1 MTPLRFATAMTVL
14 LVCTSVASAE
24 GLQLAG
30 AARDPGVKR
39 WIWYQ
44 IIGPRNHP
52 LPIVY
57 ISTQSFKRMAD
68 EFLIVLPLAKYQVVS
83 AYTQARIA
91 RTDCPGEKP
100 RGDIWNT
107 VEIAVHGHF
116 DHFGGLVGFLRKYH
130 SRLKARLPL
139 HIGGEDCFCSREW
152 AGPPARGDFGA
163 LDRKALKEANLVVT
177 YAAGLSRVADHAGQ
191 RHNRIDR

>member
-24 GLQLAG
+24 GIELAG
-30 AARDPGVKR
+30 GARDPGVKR

-57 ISTQSFKRMAD
+57 LSTQSFKTKSD
-68 EFLIVLPLAKYQVVS
+68 EFLVVLPLARYQVVS

-91 RTDCPGEKP
+91 RNDCPGEKP

-107 VEIAVHGHF
+107 VEIGVHV
-116 DHFGGLVGFLRKYH
+116 DKRTRRCLLPQESACDYLSDV
-130 SRLKARLPL
+130 LKLSGVDLTATERQP
-139 HIGGEDCFCSREW
+139 IVNFMAEVRCDTTSME
-152 AGPPARGDFGA
+152 GA
-163 LDRKALKEANLVVT
+163 E
-177 YAAGLSRVADHAGQ
+177 
-191 RHNRIDR
+191 

>member
-30 AARDPGVKR
+30 AASDPGVKR

-57 ISTQSFKRMAD
+57 ISTQSFKTKVN
-68 EFLIVLPLAKYQVVS
+68 EFLIVLPLARYQVVS

-107 VEIAVHGHF
+107 VEIAE
-116 DHFGGLVGFLRKYH
+116 H
-130 SRLKARLPL
+130 SDEHTRRCVLPQASACDYLSGVLKL
-139 HIGGEDCFCSREW
+139 S
-152 AGPPARGDFGA
+152 GA
-163 LDRKALKEANLVVT
+163 DLTATERQPIVKFMAEASCHT
-177 YAAGLSRVADHAGQ
+177 TSMEGAK
-191 RHNRIDR
+191 

>member
-24 GLQLAG
+24 GIELAG
-30 AARDPGVKR
+30 GARDPGVKR
-39 WIWYQ
+39 WIRYQ

-57 ISTQSFKRMAD
+57 LSTQSFKTMSD
-68 EFLIVLPLAKYQVVS
+68 EFLVVLPLAKYQVVS
-83 AYTQARIA
+83 AFTQARVA

-107 VEIAVHGHF
+107 VEIAE
-116 DHFGGLVGFLRKYH
+116 H
-130 SRLKARLPL
+130 SDKHTRRCVLPQESACDYLSSVLKLSGVDLTATERQP
-139 HIGGEDCFCSREW
+139 IVNFMAEVSCDTTSME
-152 AGPPARGDFGA
+152 GA
-163 LDRKALKEANLVVT
+163 K
-177 YAAGLSRVADHAGQ
+177 
-191 RHNRIDR
+191 